1 MAEKGGQLDRSNS
14 KYGPVYHWLPVAV
27 LQNDIVVQHT
37 ALVARVDV
45 QKCFFVSR
53 VALEQD
59 VVTDD
64 GLHWTQH
71 DYSPASLCR
80 LDAVT
85 QHLKP
90 KDNANTFTIF
100 FWTGG
105 VRQITVKCV
114 AFIQLAFTS
123 ALLET

>member
-1 MAEKGGQLDRSNS
+1 VPGRIRPAGLEFDTPGL
-14 KYGPVYHWLPVAV
+14 VYHWLPVAV

-64 GLHWTQH
+64 ALYWTQH
-71 DYSPASLCR
+71 DYGPASPCR

-90 KDNANTFTIF
+90 KDNANTFKKDS
-100 FWTGG
+100 G
-105 VRQITVKCV
+105 
-114 AFIQLAFTS
+114 LAV
-123 ALLET
+123 